1 MGDWEVNHKKL
12 PNGVPYLVKTA
23 NQKGV
28 EFGIWIEPEM
38 VNPKSELAEKH
49 PDWILCLPERDTY
62 YFRNQLVLDM
72 TNPEVQDFVFSVV
85 DNLMKENPNLKFFK
99 WDCNSPITNIYSH
112 YEKQNQG
119 NLYVDY
125 VRGFYRTLQRI
136 QQKYPDLNS
145 RPLKICLFAGIH

>member
-1 MGDWEVNHKKL
+1 MLDDGWFGNKYPRENDRAGLGDWKVNHKKL

-85 DNLMKENPNLKFFK
+85 DNLMKENPNLKFF
-99 WDCNSPITNIYSH
+99 
-112 YEKQNQG
+112 
-119 NLYVDY
+119 
-125 VRGFYRTLQRI
+125 
-136 QQKYPDLNS
+136 
-145 RPLKICLFAGIH
+145 